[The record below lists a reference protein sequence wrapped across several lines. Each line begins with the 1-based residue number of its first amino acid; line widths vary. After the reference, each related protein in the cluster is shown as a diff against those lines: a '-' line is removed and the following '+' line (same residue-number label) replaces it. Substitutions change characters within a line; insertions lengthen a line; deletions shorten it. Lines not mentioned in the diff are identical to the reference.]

1 MARPRRKRGDR
12 VDGALRL
19 LPHQLPLLLPADPGR
34 VAALIQDLV
43 AGVGALHPTQV
54 QADDSLAEQLTSL
67 QKALA
72 RLTGQAS
79 AGGGRKH
86 GGSVY
91 SIELTAALIDALQE
105 EGIALPPH
113 CLPLIP
119 FADYVTW
126 ARAQRN
132 PVTVRQIMR
141 RFDIGRWAAY
151 YWHKRLYGDGVPRGG
166 EGTRA

>member
-1 MARPRRKRGDR
+1 MARRR
-12 VDGALRL
+12 RL
-19 LPHQLPLLLPADPGR
+19 LPQQLSLQLPADPER

-43 AGVGALHPTQV
+43 VHVGALHPTQV
-54 QADDSLAEQLTSL
+54 QADDALAQKLADL
-67 QKALA
+67 QSALA
-72 RLTGQAS
+72 RLTGGS
-79 AGGGRKH
+79 RKR

-91 SIELTAALIDALQE
+91 SIVLTAALIDALQE
-105 EGIALPPH
+105 EGIVLPSH

-151 YWHKRLYGDGVPRGG
+151 YWHKRLYGDDVPRGG